1 MILHVILTILKVIGI
16 LLLLLVLL
24 AAALILS
31 VLLVPIRYRLSAA
44 FTGEKKQGK
53 VKISWL
59 LHLISV
65 DASVELPISA
75 ERAESPEAEGDTASE
90 DNADPEDAKN
100 PFSGLSEIRTK
111 VQLRILGI
119 DPAAVR
125 AYFQKRKQKKTE
137 KNREKREKREKR
149 SRIDSTARVKQTE
162 SGRQERQPSQ
172 REAGQREPSQRE
184 RSVSAEQ
191 TSARPEHEE
200 QKIQSTDVRQPS
212 QEPLSQDT
220 PQVTRQADTEQA
232 SWTSR
237 SEHGE
242 HFPEETEKPDKA
254 GAFLHKLRGFCGK
267 IKQIPDQV
275 RQLISKGKKL
285 LQKPERMKR
294 KVQRFLRKIEKYEAK
309 EVLLDCWAKVKRMLV
324 HFRVRRGRGYLR
336 FGTGDPAFTGELAG
350 VLYLLLPTSC
360 GELQVE
366 PQFTESMLET
376 ELEVRGHIRLV
387 HLVRFALWAFFNKK
401 LRRLIR
407 AFRK

>member
-1 MILHVILTILKVIGI
+1 MILTILKVIGI

-24 AAALILS
+24 VAALILS
-31 VLLVPIRYRLSAA
+31 ILLVPIRYRLSAA
-44 FTGEKKQGK
+44 FTGEKKQGE

-59 LHLISV
+59 LHLISM

-75 ERAESPEAEGDTASE
+75 ERAEPPEGDTASE
-90 DNADPEDAKN
+90 DDTDPENAKN

-125 AYFQKRKQKKTE
+125 AYFQKRKQKKIE
-137 KNREKREKREKR
+137 KNREKREKRSQKG
-149 SRIDSTARVKQTE
+149 SAARVKQAG
-162 SGRQERQPSQ
+162 SGRQEQQNGQ
-172 REAGQREPSQRE
+172 REAGQKKPSQRE
-184 RSVSAEQ
+184 RSVSVEQ
-191 TSARPEHEE
+191 TSARPEHGEQAS
-200 QKIQSTDVRQPS
+200 QKIQSTDAKQPS
-212 QEPLSQDT
+212 REPLSEDAQ
-220 PQVTRQADTEQA
+220 QVTEHADTERA
-232 SWTSR
+232 SRMSR
-237 SEHGE
+237 SEYAE
-242 HFPEETEKPDKA
+242 HFSKNTEKTDKT

-267 IKQIPDQV
+267 IKQIPNQV

-285 LQKPERMKR
+285 LQKPEQMKR

-309 EVLLDCWAKVKRMLV
+309 EVLSDCWTQVKGMLL
-324 HFRVRRGRGYLR
+324 HFRVRRGRGYFR
-336 FGTGDPAFTGELAG
+336 FGTGDPALTGELTG

-366 PQFTESMLET
+366 PQFTENMLET
-376 ELEVRGHIRLV
+376 ELEVRGHIRLI
-387 HLVRFALWAFFNKK
+387 HLVRFAWWAFFNKK